1 MIDPDICS
9 LSSLTLV
16 SKILDTYVS
25 LICAGEPRSLTEL
38 TSYSTPCY
46 IISQSSGLLQ
56 VQKELGLQ
64 IHPWQESIIDMAT
77 TLIQRGIA
85 KPVPK

>member
-1 MIDPDICS
+1 MSRSCFVNF
-9 LSSLTLV
+9 LLRE
-16 SKILDTYVS
+16 VS
-25 LICAGEPRSLTEL
+25 LCDWACDSVSQASWSL
-38 TSYSTPCY
+38 
-46 IISQSSGLLQ
+46 ISNTLMQ

-85 KPVPK
+85 KPVSAQ

>member
-1 MIDPDICS
+1 MPRAICS
-9 LSSLTLV
+9 LISN
-16 SKILDTYVS
+16 IL
-25 LICAGEPRSLTEL
+25 I
-38 TSYSTPCY
+38 
-46 IISQSSGLLQ
+46 Q

-85 KPVPK
+85 KPVSA